1 MLAKGLTATGLVFI
15 YFVLSFN
22 AFACLIPLYSETQ
35 MTTGSDCSMP
45 EERPARQQCDAY
57 KSVGVQSIPQ
67 LQPLSQAAAD
77 SAWSSASV
85 LDFQAIV
92 IRSRFL
98 LPEGP
103 PQLPQDPLA
112 LGSILRI

>member
-1 MLAKGLTATGLVFI
+1 MFAKGLTATGLVFI
-15 YFVLSFN
+15 YFLLSFN
-22 AFACLIPLYSETQ
+22 AFACLIPLYSDIQ
-35 MTTGSDCSMP
+35 VTTGSDCAMP
-45 EERPARQQCDAY
+45 GERPARQQCDAY

-67 LQPLSQAAAD
+67 LQPLSHAAAD

-85 LDFQAIV
+85 LHFQAIV

-98 LPEGP
+98 LSVGS
-103 PQLPQDPLA
+103 PQLPQDPLL